1 MSRPSATYPNSAVAP
16 VDEQAGLVTV
26 YEKCATQL
34 RRVDSQ
40 LGLRMRWDGVASP
53 IHWSTPATTSAVVC
67 GNAFQLA
74 KAIHGLCTAS
84 HNDAAKTE
92 TVTCGIDIANRVDLA
107 VKIPPGAWKSYLI
120 SYSGTTINPVQKL
133 VRNGSLYLAF
143 VGAVTDTI
151 KKVTFTS

>member
-1 MSRPSATYPNSAVAP
+1 MRKLIPMIAALAMGTLA
-16 VDEQAGLVTV
+16 AGCGSSGT
-26 YEKCATQL
+26 
-34 RRVDSQ
+34 
-40 LGLRMRWDGVASP
+40 
-53 IHWSTPATTSAVVC
+53 TPATTSAVVY

-74 KAIHGLCTAS
+74 EAIHGLCTAS
-84 HNDAAKTE
+84 HNDAAKTG
-92 TVTCGIDIANRVDLA
+92 TVTCGVDIANRVDLA

-133 VRNGSLYLAF
+133 VRNGYLYLAF